1 MGKTL
6 EEIEYLLAY
15 EKMQYERNEDKE
27 LQAKVDLMSDIEA
40 IVKEAGKETIENKD
54 IDISKSSRLK
64 GISENRNREK
74 MLSRKVEYIELDRQS
89 NPNEGKIV
97 YINSEEDNDF
107 AEDFRLLKKIQKE
120 RFDGE

>member
-1 MGKTL
+1 MIT
-6 EEIEYLLAY
+6 YLLY
-15 EKMQYERNEDKE
+15 KLICLLDYIDYKFIKKEKLLDNYK
-27 LQAKVDLMSDIEA
+27 
-40 IVKEAGKETIENKD
+40 TTKD